1 MRTDRVERA
10 GLGAALVAAT
20 LLAYA
25 NALTASFQ
33 FDDFHAIVDNPAV
46 HSLQAWWQALPGI
59 RPLLKLS
66 YALDWLRGNGE
77 ARSFHAT
84 NLALHA
90 LNVLLLWRLL
100 RRAVQ
105 HWGSTG
111 GRAEYA
117 AAPGALVLALHPAA
131 TEAVTYVSGRSIV
144 LASTLLL
151 LALWLEVSAAAAADG
166 PVRRHPRRRRALA
179 LAAFAAALAVRETSA
194 VLPLVLLAIG
204 ACTLPVGQWGESL
217 GRLRGHALL
226 LVLAALAALGT
237 PGYRVFFG
245 ASLGARDVLAQLGS
259 QAVAHGY
266 LFVHVLL
273 GLHSNIDP
281 DLRAPAGWDPAC
293 SGGVLILAGLV
304 IAAVAARRRWPWL
317 SLAIAWYLLQ
327 LAPSNSLLPR
337 LDLANDRHLYLALGG
352 PALAL
357 AMVLDRLLARPLW
370 RPSAALAALLLA
382 LSMGSAT
389 ALRNRDYRSETALWQ
404 ATVEVS
410 PRKARA
416 WLNLGYARR
425 LEGDYAGAAQAY
437 SQALALDPG
446 NAQAAINLSLL
457 PAAATPAS
465 GSAGSAAPRGAPP

>member
-1 MRTDRVERA
+1 MHTDRVEQA

-25 NALTASFQ
+25 NALTAGFQ

-46 HSLQAWWQALPGI
+46 HSLQAWRQALPGI

-100 RRAVQ
+100 RLAVQ

-111 GRAEYA
+111 GRSEYA
-117 AAPGALVLALHPAA
+117 AALGAVVFALHPAA

-151 LALWLEVSAAAAADG
+151 LALWLEVSAAAAAG
-166 PVRRHPRRRRALA
+166 GAVRRRARGRRALA

-194 VLPLVLLAIG
+194 VMPLVLLAIG
-204 ACTLPVGQWGESL
+204 ACVRPAASWSERVV
-217 GRLRGHALL
+217 RLRGYALL
-226 LVLAALAALGT
+226 LALAALAALYT

-245 ASLGARDVLAQLGS
+245 ASLGARDLLAQLGG

-281 DLRAPAGWDPAC
+281 DLRAPEGWSMAC
-293 SGGVLILAGLV
+293 SGGAMLLAGLL
-304 IAAVAARRRWPWL
+304 ISAVAARRRWPWL

-352 PALAL
+352 PALVL
-357 AMVLDRLLARPLW
+357 AVAFDRLLARALW
-370 RPSAALAALLLA
+370 RPSAGFAALVLLAALGA
-382 LSMGSAT
+382 AT
-389 ALRNRDYRSETALWQ
+389 AQRNRDYRSETALWQ
-404 ATVEVS
+404 ATAKAS

-437 SQALALDPG
+437 AQALALDPG

-457 PAAATPAS
+457 PAAATPGA
-465 GSAGSAAPRGAPP
+465 GSAGNAASRGAPP